1 LRGLLVISFLN
12 VVAALVACRRQ
23 SAPEASDG
31 GTLTAVAG
39 TGGLRSGLAV
49 SACIAVLPRH
59 ETGIRHFAC
68 RDDQATIRLE
78 GFACAALDGL
88 LADDIKHQNST
99 QALGS
104 VMSDLAIWLESIG
117 LAKYRESF
125 EREAVDL
132 ADLVDLTEGD
142 LERLGLPMGPRKR
155 MLRALAEQR
164 RAGDRPGAPAPES
177 RLAAT
182 VSRSRAAIEGERRI
196 VTILFA
202 EVADSTNLVQ
212 DLDAE
217 AVSALFDPLQ
227 RVLIDAVHTYGGT
240 VNEVLGDGIM
250 AIFGAPLAHEDRA
263 LRACQAALDM
273 QSAAQR
279 LAESC
284 PPDSVGRSIRLRVGL
299 NSGEAV
305 VRAINNDLSISYSAM
320 GVTTH
325 LAARMEQTAPPGTIR
340 LTEQTRRLV
349 ADFIDAA
356 PSPSIAVKGIAQP
369 VAVFD
374 LAGLLPARSRLE
386 ARGARGLTPFVGRE
400 SELSHL
406 LTRFEEA
413 ATGRGQAVA
422 IVAEPGLGKS
432 RLLFELRR
440 RIGERAGWWLGQCVS
455 HGAALAFHPIV
466 DLLRRHFAIAEAD
479 PAQARRTKIRTALAE
494 LGGNMDT
501 AQHYLEY
508 LAGGV
513 SDTTALAADPQ
524 LRRAD
529 TFNTIV
535 QLIGRSAEVCPQ
547 VMVIEDLHWSDRA
560 SLELLE
566 RLVDALP
573 LSRVLLLA
581 TLRPDQGAGLPER
594 SYVTRLVLD
603 RMARR
608 ETGRL
613 LEAVLGQSGFAEELG
628 ELVLAKAEGNPF
640 FVEELVRALVETGRV
655 SRRDEA
661 WQISGDVG
669 AAAVPDTIQQV
680 LMSRIDRLG
689 EDSRRAL
696 QVAAVIGREF
706 SATLLAVAADLA
718 SVETVLRSLQ
728 AAELVHQKAAPPD
741 SVYVFK
747 HALTQEVAYASL
759 LMRTRRELHRR
770 IAAAIEAHHA
780 PRLAEHRATLGHHL
794 SVAEDWPAA
803 ADHLE
808 AAAGRAAETAA
819 IGDAVALLDR
829 AADCLQRVG
838 ATGERLAALHSRKAA
853 LLQIVSQVA
862 EVHAAAARAV
872 ALAQEAGAE
881 EIEGT
886 AWAQMGLASFYLHR
900 FPDAKVESRRAIAIG
915 RRIRSAAVMA
925 AGGCSLGWVEA
936 VSGELRPA
944 RRTLGRA
951 ARQAHEASLPAYAI
965 VALAVQAQIDSWQ
978 GDYARALR
986 RLRSETV
993 PLLAAREAGETQALL
1008 FPHILTLF
1016 SLGLPLAGKGALD
1029 DAYGA
1034 FAEGL
1039 ALAEQVGD
1047 EIFRMRFLNSL
1058 GHVLAECGDLDAA
1071 RPLNERSRELARDRS
1086 DAEVIANA
1094 ELNLADG
1101 FLANGD
1107 AALAREIC
1115 EGVHGVVRSPTTS
1128 DFMRWR
1134 YTQHL
1139 FACMGEAWLALD
1151 QAGKAAD
1158 CADQCLDL
1166 ATRTSSRKYLA
1177 RGWRLKAGTAL
1188 ARGDRDAAETMLG
1201 KAVAT
1206 ARLAH
1211 NPGQIWRSE
1220 LALGALLQEGARND
1234 AARRRFAA
1242 AQRTLTGLQRGI
1254 KRPELRGAFLGSS
1267 MFHDAFGAAGT
1278 VWRNDARVA

>member
-1 LRGLLVISFLN
+1 
-12 VVAALVACRRQ
+12 
-23 SAPEASDG
+23 
-31 GTLTAVAG
+31 
-39 TGGLRSGLAV
+39 
-49 SACIAVLPRH
+49 
-59 ETGIRHFAC
+59 
-68 RDDQATIRLE
+68 
-78 GFACAALDGL
+78 
-88 LADDIKHQNST
+88 
-99 QALGS
+99 
-104 VMSDLAIWLESIG
+104 MSDLAAWLESLG

-125 EREAVDL
+125 ERETVDL
-132 ADLVDLTEGD
+132 ADMADLTEGD

-155 MLRALAEQR
+155 VLRALAEQR
-164 RAGDRPGAPAPES
+164 RASEGSGAAAPGS
-177 RLAAT
+177 RLADT
-182 VSRSRAAIEGERRI
+182 VSSSRAAIEGERRL

-202 EVADSTNLVQ
+202 DVADSTDLVQ
-212 DLDAE
+212 NLDPE

-227 RVLIDAVHTYGGT
+227 HLLMDAVHSYGGT

-250 AIFGAPLAHEDRA
+250 AIFGAPSAHEDHA

-273 QSAAQR
+273 QSGAR
-279 LAESC
+279 HLAEAS
-284 PPDSVGRSIRLRVGL
+284 PPESAGRSIRLRVGL

-305 VRAINNDLSISYSAM
+305 VRAINSDLSVSYSAM

-349 ADFIDAA
+349 TDFVDAV
-356 PSPSIAVKGIAQP
+356 PGPPIAVKGIDQP

-400 SELSHL
+400 PELAHL
-406 LTRFEEA
+406 LIRFEEA
-413 ATGRGQAVA
+413 AAGRGQAVA

-432 RLLFELRR
+432 RLIFELRL

-455 HGAALAFHPIV
+455 HGAALAFHPII
-466 DLLRRHFAIAEAD
+466 DLLHRRFAIGEAD
-479 PAQARRTKIRTALAE
+479 PSEARRTKVRTAMAE
-494 LGGNMDT
+494 LGDGLDT

-508 LAGGV
+508 LAGAV
-513 SDTTALAADPQ
+513 TDTTALAADPQ
-524 LRRAD
+524 LRRID
-529 TFNTIV
+529 TFNAIV
-535 QLIGRSAEVCPQ
+535 ELIGRSAEARPQ
-547 VMVIEDLHWSDRA
+547 VVVIEDLHWSDRT

-573 LSRVLLLA
+573 LSRVLVLA
-581 TLRPDQGAGLPER
+581 TLRPDQGSGLPER
-594 SYVTRLVLD
+594 SYVTRLILD
-603 RMARR
+603 RMARQ

-613 LEAVLGQSGFAEELG
+613 LEAALGQSGVAEELG

-640 FVEELVRALVETGRV
+640 FVEELVRSLVETGRV
-655 SRRDEA
+655 SRNGGA
-661 WQISGDVG
+661 WQMSGGGG

-680 LMSRIDRLG
+680 LMARIDRLG
-689 EDSRRAL
+689 ENARRAL

-706 SATLLAVAADLA
+706 SAMLLAVAAELA

-728 AAELVHQKAAPPD
+728 AAELVHQKAAQPD
-741 SVYVFK
+741 PVYVFK

-759 LMRTRRELHRR
+759 LLRTRRDLHRR
-770 IAAAIEAHHA
+770 IAAAIEAQHA

-794 SVAEDWPAA
+794 SAAEDWPAA

-808 AAAGRAAETAA
+808 AAAARAAETAA
-819 IGDAVALLDR
+819 VGDAVALLDR
-829 AADCLQRVG
+829 AADCLQRAG
-838 ATGERLAALHSRKAA
+838 ATGERLAGLYSTKAA

-862 EVHAAAARAV
+862 EVHAAAACAV
-872 ALAQEAGAE
+872 ALAQQAGAE

-900 FPDAKVESRRAIAIG
+900 FPDAKIESRRAIAIG
-915 RRIRSAAVMA
+915 RRIGSAAVMA

-951 ARQAHEASLPAYAI
+951 ARQAHEARLPAYAV
-965 VALAVQAQIDSWQ
+965 VASSVQAQIDSWQ
-978 GDYARALR
+978 GDYARSLR
-986 RLRSETV
+986 RLRTETL
-993 PLLAAREAGETQALL
+993 PLLAPREQGQTPALL
-1008 FPHILTLF
+1008 FPHISTLF

-1029 DAYGA
+1029 EAYGVL
-1034 FAEGL
+1034 AEGL
-1039 ALAEQVGD
+1039 ALAERVGD

-1058 GHVLAECGDLDAA
+1058 GHVLAECGDPEAA
-1071 RPLNERSRELARDRS
+1071 RPLNERSRELARARG

-1101 FLANGD
+1101 FLATGD

-1115 EGVHGVVRSPTTS
+1115 EGVQGVVRSPTTS

-1158 CADQCLDL
+1158 CADRCLDL

-1188 ARGDRDAAETMLG
+1188 RGVTVMPRRRCSARPWRRRGLPAIPASSGARSWHWALCCRRRHVTMPRDAGSPPHDAHSADCSAGSGDR
-1201 KAVAT
+1201 
-1206 ARLAH
+1206 
-1211 NPGQIWRSE
+1211 SC
-1220 LALGALLQEGARND
+1220 
-1234 AARRRFAA
+1234 
-1242 AQRTLTGLQRGI
+1242 RT
-1254 KRPELRGAFLGSS
+1254 PF
-1267 MFHDAFGAAGT
+1267 
-1278 VWRNDARVA
+1278 